1 MSGNGGPNTPYIADL
16 NLGTGDDDSCAQ
28 VMNCVGS
35 NLGDALTYDDG
46 EHDIYVNISSDTA
59 NMTEYGSDRGIY
71 TPPTVVTAG
80 TATTV
85 TGLGLPEDPY
95 VINTAPEVG
104 DTAIQAG
111 DGVTITGSGITADP
125 YIVSATGPSYGV
137 GQNVDTLEMTV
148 SGRIQAPIALAA
160 TTYVTGEDGDVTD
173 NGDGTLTINR
183 PGAYFLSVTPRFQA
197 SARAYAAVYAY
208 VQAGPSGSA
217 QAWGGMSVPVSPEGR
232 TAYSLGYAINATVNV
247 TTPMIVSLG
256 VSKSTYTVT
265 ARLVWAEY
273 VIQRMGPALDLPST
287 VGAPP
292 PMLPV
297 EEAVDM

>member
-1 MSGNGGPNTPYIADL
+1 MSGNGSSTAPYVVEL
-16 NLGTGDDDSCAQ
+16 SLGTGDGGSCVQ

-35 NLGDALTYDDG
+35 NLGAGLTYDDG
-46 EHDIYVNISSDTA
+46 EHEVYVNISSDTA
-59 NMTEYGSDRGIY
+59 NMTEYGSDEGIY

-85 TGLGLPEDPY
+85 TGAGTPENPY

-125 YIVSATGPSYGV
+125 YVVSATGPSYGV
-137 GQNVDTLEMTV
+137 GQNTSTLEMTV
-148 SGRIQAPIALAA
+148 SGRIQAPLALAA
-160 TTYVTGEDGDVTD
+160 STSVLAGGDVTD

-232 TAYSLGYAINATVNV
+232 TAYSLGYALNATVNV
-247 TTPMIVSLG
+247 ETPTVVSLG
-256 VSKSTYTVT
+256 VSKSTYVVT

-273 VIQRMGPALDLPST
+273 VVQRMGPPVALPST
-287 VGAPP
+287 LGTPGPV
-292 PMLPV
+292 LP
-297 EEAVDM
+297 EEAVDV